1 MLAHSP
7 PLPIIIDHLFVAA
20 NITSAGEYKE
30 GVLLAL
36 KHRDRVRCIRLRAFV
51 PSLARLVV
59 AIEEGFPMLEYLYIE
74 PMSAPDSNWS
84 LPSTF
89 RAPRLRHLILFYIDF
104 PTGSILYYLQSPSR
118 SRFNY

>member
-20 NITSAGEYKE
+20 NITAAGEYKE
-30 GVLLAL
+30 GVLLGL

-59 AIEEGFPMLEYLYIE
+59 GHRRGISDAGVPVYRAYVCVGFELVSSLDISRT
-74 PMSAPDSNWS
+74 MS
-84 LPSTF
+84 T
-89 RAPRLRHLILFYIDF
+89 
-104 PTGSILYYLQSPSR
+104 PSR
-118 SRFNY
+118 AVLL